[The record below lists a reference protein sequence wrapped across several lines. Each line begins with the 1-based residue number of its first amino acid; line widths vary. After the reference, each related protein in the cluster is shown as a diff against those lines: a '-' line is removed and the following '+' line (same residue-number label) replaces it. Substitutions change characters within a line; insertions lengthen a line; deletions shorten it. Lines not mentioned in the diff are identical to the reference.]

1 MLLVQRRYIDNRD
14 MHMLFVAGLGVM
26 KCQFFFAKNARTS
39 LNVYTTALFY
49 AQVLINYE
57 WGKVGRVSCT
67 RRPL

>member
-1 MLLVQRRYIDNRD
+1 
-14 MHMLFVAGLGVM
+14 MLFVAGLGVM